1 MKLEIL
7 QVPECPNVV
16 LLERRIA
23 EAVAGEHIDV
33 AITHRVLND
42 QAAATEAG
50 MTGSPTLLIDGQDP
64 FAEPGSVPSVSCR
77 LYRSGVGGI
86 DGAPSVAALRAALN
100 LTSADQSTE
109 MPAGPVN
116 CCAPATGDESPVAA
130 LGAWRG
136 AAQPADPAEKAI
148 HHAIL
153 RAFAT
158 RGGPP
163 PITEIDAVAAEFD
176 SSAQQ
181 ILDRLHAS
189 DVIRLDRSGR
199 IASVYPFSA
208 TPTAHTVQIADG
220 ARVYAMCAIDALGMS
235 AMLGGSEVV
244 IDSADVSTG
253 EHITVSVR
261 GEEST
266 ADPATTVVFIGAQSA
281 QGPSADTC
289 CNYLNF
295 FTDRP
300 AAEAWSAANPH
311 VGGTVVDLADATRC
325 GAAIFGPLLNT

>member
-23 EAVAGEHIDV
+23 EAVAGEQIEV
-33 AITHRVLND
+33 TITHRVFDD
-42 QAAATEAG
+42 QAGATEAG
-50 MTGSPTLLIDGQDP
+50 MTGSPTLLLDGQDP
-64 FAEPGSVPSVSCR
+64 FAEPDSVPSVSCR
-77 LYRSGVGGI
+77 LYRSDDGGI

-100 LTSADQSTE
+100 LAPDSTSAEVS
-109 MPAGPVN
+109 AGRVD
-116 CCAPATGDESPVAA
+116 CCAPATEDESPIAA
-130 LGAWRG
+130 LAAWRG

-148 HHAIL
+148 HHAVL

-163 PITEIDAVAAEFD
+163 PIAELDAVAAEFD

-181 ILDRLHAS
+181 LLEQLHTS
-189 DVIRLDRSGR
+189 DVIRLDASGW
-199 IASVYPFSA
+199 IESVYPFCT
-208 TPTAHTVQIADG
+208 TPTPHSVQIADG

-235 AMLGGSEVV
+235 AMLGGVDVV
-244 IDSADVSTG
+244 IDSADASTG
-253 EHITVSVR
+253 EQITVTVR
-261 GEEST
+261 GEVAT

-281 QGPSADTC
+281 KGPSADTC
-289 CNYLNF
+289 CDYLNF

-300 AAEAWSAANPH
+300 AAEGWATANPH
-311 VGGTVVDLADATRC
+311 IGGVVVDLADATRC